1 MRGLVGTVLAH
12 QGMQRGAERG
22 SEIQPQ
28 EHIHFRGLTLGQW
41 SWLDCLH
48 DLGIVYPDIFSDNA
62 IMTVTA
68 MAHGLGIACD
78 SSSSSWRQICSGRFS
93 CVWSYEVMAVSTK
106 TSMESQR
113 GQAETDCKSQLLFG
127 VPG

>member
-1 MRGLVGTVLAH
+1 
-12 QGMQRGAERG
+12 MQRGAERG

-28 EHIHFRGLTLGQW
+28 EHIHFKGLTLGQW
-41 SWLDCLH
+41 PWLDRLD

-68 MAHGLGIACD
+68 MAHIGLGIACD
-78 SSSSSWRQICSGRFS
+78 SSSRSWRQICCSGFS
-93 CVWSYEVMAVSTK
+93 GVLSYEVMAASTK
-106 TSMESQR
+106 ASKESQR
-113 GQAETDCKSQLLFG
+113 GQAEASCRSQLLFG

>member
-1 MRGLVGTVLAH
+1 MWGLDGTVLAH

-41 SWLDCLH
+41 PWLDCLH

-68 MAHGLGIACD
+68 MAHGLGMACD
-78 SSSSSWRQICSGRFS
+78 TSSRSWRQICCGRFS
-93 CVWSYEVMAVSTK
+93 GVLSYEVMAISTK
-106 TSMESQR
+106 TSKESQR
-113 GQAETDCKSQLLFG
+113 GQAETYCRSQLLFD